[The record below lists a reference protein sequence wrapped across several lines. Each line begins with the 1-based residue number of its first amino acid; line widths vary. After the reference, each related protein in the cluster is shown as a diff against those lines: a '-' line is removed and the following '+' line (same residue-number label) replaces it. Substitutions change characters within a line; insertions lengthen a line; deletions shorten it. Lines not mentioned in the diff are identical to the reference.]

1 MVFIGIQY
9 VIGPWL
15 VEKVVE
21 IQWDDL
27 DPAIPARNREFIEK
41 LCAERGLRVPRIG
54 VIPSGTPN
62 ALSFGHVPG
71 DSRVVT
77 SGLLDVLTVDEANA
91 VLAHE
96 IGHIEHW
103 DFAVMTLA
111 ALARLLLYQVYPF
124 TRKIIS
130 FRALAYGAYLF
141 YWVSQFV
148 VLLLN
153 RTREYFADHY
163 AAEVTRAPEALSS
176 ALIKIAYGM
185 VNDGQYKRGPE
196 AEDG

>member
-1 MVFIGIQY
+1 M
-9 VIGPWL
+9 
-15 VEKVVE
+15 
-21 IQWDDL
+21 
-27 DPAIPARNREFIEK
+27 
-41 LCAERGLRVPRIG
+41 
-54 VIPSGTPN
+54 
-62 ALSFGHVPG
+62 
-71 DSRVVT
+71 T
-77 SGLLDVLTVDEANA
+77 SGLVDVLTVDEANA

-103 DFAVMTLA
+103 DLAVMTIA
-111 ALARLLLYQVYPF
+111 ALAPLLLYQVYAF
-124 TRKIIS
+124 TRNISS

-185 VNDGQYKRGPE
+185 VKSDGQHNEALKRKTVDEQMRREHRIAGFNGGDGDLEPSLRRSPCSRRKRRCRSHHGLGPDQTMGAVLRVE
-196 AEDG
+196 LDPTRSQRSACAP